1 MAIESVGG
9 SVVSK
14 IAELLVEPA
23 IKQFRYMFCFNNF
36 VQEFDEQMMNLAL
49 AFYRL
54 QDAVNVAE
62 RNAEEIEID
71 VNTWLENAKN
81 EIEGVNRLQN
91 EKGKI
96 IKCFTWCPNSMRQ
109 FKLSKALAKKTETLR
124 KLEENSRKFPK
135 VSHKAPL
142 QEIKFL
148 PSKEFTLSGSSKE
161 AFKQIMK
168 ALKDDKVNMI
178 GLYGMGGVGK
188 TTLVKE
194 VGRRAKEL
202 HLFDEV
208 LIATVSQNPNATG
221 IQDQMADSLDLQFDK
236 KSKEGRAKELWQ
248 RLQGKK
254 MLIVLD
260 DVWKDI
266 DFQEIGIPFG
276 DDHRGC
282 KILLTTRLEDMC
294 SYMKCKEK
302 VFLCLFSKEEAWA
315 LFRINAALRDED
327 STLNRVAKKVAR
339 ECNGLPVALV
349 TVGRALRDKSVV
361 EWEVASEELK
371 NSQFRHLEQ
380 IDGQKNAYAC
390 LKLSYDYLTSDE
402 TKSCFL
408 LCCLFPEDYDIPI
421 EDLTRYAVGYG
432 LHKDAESIEDARKRV
447 YVAIKNL
454 KACCMLLGTF
464 SEEYVKMHD
473 LVRDVAIRIASSEKY
488 GFMVKAGIGLLEWP
502 TSNKSFEGCTTISL
516 MGNKLAELPE
526 GLVCPQLKVLLLGL
540 DRGLNVPER
549 FFEGMKAIEVLSLKG
564 GCLSLQSLQFS
575 TNLQSLLLI
584 ECECKDLIWLRKLQR
599 LNILVFR
606 RCGSIEELPDEIG
619 ELKELRLLDLTGCEN
634 LRRIPVNL
642 IGRLK
647 KLEELLIGDRS
658 FKGWD
663 VVGCDSTEGMNAS
676 LTELN
681 SLSHLAVLSLKIP
694 KVECIPRDFVFPRL
708 LKYDIVLGDWY
719 SGPHKEYPTSTRLY
733 LGDISATSLNAKT
746 FEQLFPTVS
755 HIWFWRV
762 EGLRNIVLSS
772 DQMTSHGHGS
782 QKDFFQRLEYVA
794 VRECDDIR
802 TLFPAKWRQAL
813 KNLRRVEIE
822 DCQSLDEGINEEKE
836 LPFLTEL
843 QLSWLPELKCIWKG
857 PTRHVSLQSLTR
869 LELRCLNKLT
879 FIFTPSLAQSFIHLE
894 TLRIENCH
902 GLKRLIRE
910 QDDEIRTESLGFPK
924 LKNLSIIFCDKL
936 EYVFPVS
943 VSPSLQNLEEMQIVF
958 ADNLKSLVFYSGEGD
973 DIIVKSKIKDGI
985 IDFPQLRELSLSKC
999 SFFGP
1004 KDFAALLP
1012 SLQCLRI
1019 SGLEEWGNLLAQL
1032 RGFTSLETL
1041 TLSYV
1046 LVPDLRC
1053 IWKDLMPSH
1062 LTSLTVYSCKRLTRV
1077 FTHSM
1082 IASLVQLQVLEI
1094 SNCEELEQIIAKDN
1108 DDENDQILSGSD
1120 LQSSCFPNLWRLEIR
1135 GCNKL
1140 KSLFPV
1146 AMASGL
1152 KKLRILRVRKS
1163 SQLLGVFGQ
1172 DDHASPANIEKEMV
1186 LPDLQEL
1193 LLVQLPSISSFSLGC
1208 SNFLFPHL
1216 KKLEVD
1222 GCPKLTTKSAT
1233 TSNDSMSAQSKAFM
1247 NLKEISIGNLEGV
1260 QDLMQV
1266 GRLVTNRRGG
1276 HELSLVSLETLCLNL
1291 LPDLRCIWKG
1301 LVPSNL
1307 TTLKVKECKRLTH
1320 VFTDS
1325 MIASLIQLQVLEISN
1340 CEELEQIIAKDN
1352 DDENDQILSGSDL
1365 QSSCFP
1371 NLWRL
1376 EIRGCNKLKS
1386 LFPVAMASGLKK
1398 LRILRVR
1405 KSSQLLGV
1413 FGQDDHASPANIE
1426 KEMVLPDLQELL
1438 LVQLPSISSLSL
1450 GCSNFLFPHLKKLE
1464 VDGCPKLTTK
1474 SATTSNDSM
1483 IAQSK
1488 AFMNLKEIS
1497 IGNLEGVQDL
1507 MQVGRLV
1514 TNRRGG
1520 HELSLVSLKT
1530 LCLNLLPDLR
1540 CIWKGLVPSNLTTL
1554 KVKKCDR
1561 LIHVFTINIIAS
1573 LVQLQVLKIS
1583 NCEELEQI
1591 IAKDN
1596 DDENDQILSGSD
1608 LQSSCFPN
1616 LWRLEIRGCNKL
1628 KSLFPVAMASG
1639 LKKLRILRVRKSS
1652 QLLGVFGQDDHASP
1666 VNVEKEM
1673 VLPDLQELLLVQLP
1687 SIVYFSHGCYDFI
1700 FPRLWRL
1707 EVRQCPKLTTIF
1719 GTTANGSMSAQ
1730 SEVSQVAEGSSTGCS
1745 VPTSTARS
1753 WTRRNGWKEEK
1764 EEEDGVR

>member
-9 SVVSK
+9 SILSK
-14 IAELLVEPA
+14 IAELLVEPT
-23 IKQFRYMFCFNNF
+23 IRQFRYMFCFNNF
-36 VQEFDEQMMNLAL
+36 VQEFNEQKKNLAL
-49 AFYRL
+49 TLDRL
-54 QDAVNVAE
+54 QNDVRDAE
-62 RNAEEIEID
+62 RNAEEIYKY
-71 VNTWLENAKN
+71 VSKWLEDANN
-81 EIEGVNRLQN
+81 EIEGVNPLEN
-91 EKGKI
+91 EIEKNG
-96 IKCFTWCPNSMRQ
+96 KCFTWCPNWTRQ

-124 KLEENSRKFPK
+124 KLEENGRKFPK
-135 VSHKAPL
+135 VSYKPPL
-142 QEIKFL
+142 QGIEFL
-148 PSKEFTLSGSSKE
+148 PSEEVTPSESSKA
-161 AFKQIMK
+161 AFEQIMK
-168 ALKDDKVNMI
+168 ALKDDNVNMI

-194 VGRRAKEL
+194 VGRRAKESQ
-202 HLFDEV
+202 LFDEV
-208 LIATVSQNPNATG
+208 VMATLSQNPKVTG
-221 IQDQMADSLDLQFDK
+221 IQDQMADSLGLKFDEN
-236 KSKEGRAKELWQ
+236 SEGGRAGRLWQ

-282 KILLTTRLEDMC
+282 KILLTTRLQDIC
-294 SYMKCKEK
+294 SYMECQPQ
-302 VFLCLFSKEEAWA
+302 VFLNILTENEAWA
-315 LFRINAALRDED
+315 LFKIHAGLRDED
-327 STLNRVAKKVAR
+327 SDLNRVAKDVAR
-339 ECNGLPVALV
+339 ECQGLPIALV
-349 TVGRALRDKSVV
+349 AVGKALKDKSEH

-371 NSQFRHLEQ
+371 KSQSRHVENF
-380 IDGQKNAYAC
+380 DDRRNAYAC
-390 LKLSYDYLTSDE
+390 LKLSYDYLKHE
-402 TKSCFL
+402 KTKLCFL
-408 LCCLFPEDYDIPI
+408 LCCLFPEDYNIPI
-421 EDLTRYAVGYG
+421 EELTRCAVGYG
-432 LHKDAESIEDARKRV
+432 YQDVKSIEGARKRV
-447 YVAIKNL
+447 YMEIENL
-454 KACCMLLGTF
+454 KACCMLLGTET
-464 SEEYVKMHD
+464 EEYVKMHD
-473 LVRDVAIRIASSEKY
+473 LVRDVAIQIASSEKY
-488 GFMVKAGIGLLEWP
+488 GFMVEAGFGLKEWP
-502 TSNKSFEGCTTISL
+502 MRNKSFEGCKVISL
-516 MGNKLAELPE
+516 MGNKLTDLPE
-526 GLVCPQLKVLLLGL
+526 GLVCPQLKVLLLEL

-575 TNLQSLLLI
+575 TNLQSLLLRW
-584 ECECKDLIWLRKLQR
+584 CECKDLIWLRKLQR
-599 LNILVFR
+599 LEILGFIW
-606 RCGSIEELPDEIG
+606 CGSVEELPNEIG
-619 ELKELRLLDLTGCEN
+619 ELKELRLLDVTGCGL

-647 KLEELLIGDRS
+647 KLEELLIGATS
-658 FKGWD
+658 FNRWD
-663 VVGCDSTEGMNAS
+663 VVGCDSAEGMNAS
-676 LTELN
+676 LTELS

-708 LKYDIVLGDWY
+708 LKYDIVLGDGY
-719 SGPHKEYPTSTRLY
+719 SEGVYPTKLY
-733 LGDISATSLNAKT
+733 LGNISTASLNAKT

-755 HIWFWRV
+755 LIDFRNI
-762 EGLRNIVLSS
+762 EGLENIVE
-772 DQMTSHGHGS
+772 S
-782 QKDFFQRLEYVA
+782 QKDFFQRLEHVE
-794 VRECDDIR
+794 VTGCGDIR

-813 KNLRRVEIE
+813 KKLRSVEIKRC
-822 DCQSLDEGINEEKE
+822 DSLEEVFELDEEKE
-836 LPFLTEL
+836 LLSSLTTL
-843 QLSWLPELKCIWKG
+843 RLSDLPELKCIWKG
-857 PTRHVSLQSLTR
+857 PTRHVSLHSLVH
-869 LELRCLNKLT
+869 LKLLCLDKLT
-879 FIFTPSLAQSFIHLE
+879 FIFTPSLAQSLIHME
-894 TLRIENCH
+894 TLEIGFCR

-910 QDDEIRTESLGFPK
+910 KDDEGEIIPESLGFPK
-924 LKNLSIIFCDKL
+924 LKKLYIFVCDKL

-943 VSPSLQNLEEMQIVF
+943 VSPSLQNLEEMKIVF
-958 ADNLKSLVFYSGEGD
+958 ADNLKQVFYSGEGD

-985 IDFPQLRELSLSKC
+985 IDFPQLRKLSLSKC

-1004 KDFAALLP
+1004 KDFAAQLP
-1012 SLQCLRI
+1012 SLQELTI
-1019 SGLEEWGNLLAQL
+1019 YGHEEGGNLLAQL

>member
-1 MAIESVGG
+1 MSSSYHSCRCQSDHHQPSIQRDWWKMAIESVGG

-1041 TLSYV
+1041 KLSSL

-1053 IWKDLMPSH
+1053 IWKGLVPCN
-1062 LTSLTVYSCKRLTRV
+1062 LTTLEVKECKRLTHV
-1077 FTHSM
+1077 FTDSM
-1082 IASLVQLQVLEI
+1082 IASLVQLKVLEI

-1108 DDENDQILSGSD
+1108 DDEKDQIFSGSD
-1120 LQSSCFPNLWRLEIR
+1120 LQSACFPNLCRLEIR
-1135 GCNKL
+1135 GCNK
-1140 KSLFPV
+1140 
-1146 AMASGL
+1146 
-1152 KKLRILRVRKS
+1152 
-1163 SQLLGVFGQ
+1163 
-1172 DDHASPANIEKEMV
+1172 
-1186 LPDLQEL
+1186 
-1193 LLVQLPSISSFSLGC
+1193 
-1208 SNFLFPHL
+1208 L

-1222 GCPKLTTKSAT
+1222 GCPKLTIESAT
-1233 TSNDSMSAQSKAFM
+1233 TSNDSMS
-1247 NLKEISIGNLEGV
+1247 G
-1260 QDLMQV
+1260 
-1266 GRLVTNRRGG
+1266 
-1276 HELSLVSLETLCLNL
+1276 
-1291 LPDLRCIWKG
+1291 
-1301 LVPSNL
+1301 
-1307 TTLKVKECKRLTH
+1307 
-1320 VFTDS
+1320 
-1325 MIASLIQLQVLEISN
+1325 
-1340 CEELEQIIAKDN
+1340 
-1352 DDENDQILSGSDL
+1352 
-1365 QSSCFP
+1365 
-1371 NLWRL
+1371 
-1376 EIRGCNKLKS
+1376 
-1386 LFPVAMASGLKK
+1386 
-1398 LRILRVR
+1398 
-1405 KSSQLLGV
+1405 
-1413 FGQDDHASPANIE
+1413 
-1426 KEMVLPDLQELL
+1426 
-1438 LVQLPSISSLSL
+1438 
-1450 GCSNFLFPHLKKLE
+1450 
-1464 VDGCPKLTTK
+1464 
-1474 SATTSNDSM
+1474 
-1483 IAQSK
+1483 
-1488 AFMNLKEIS
+1488 
-1497 IGNLEGVQDL
+1497 
-1507 MQVGRLV
+1507 
-1514 TNRRGG
+1514 
-1520 HELSLVSLKT
+1520 
-1530 LCLNLLPDLR
+1530 
-1540 CIWKGLVPSNLTTL
+1540 
-1554 KVKKCDR
+1554 
-1561 LIHVFTINIIAS
+1561 
-1573 LVQLQVLKIS
+1573 
-1583 NCEELEQI
+1583 
-1591 IAKDN
+1591 
-1596 DDENDQILSGSD
+1596 
-1608 LQSSCFPN
+1608 
-1616 LWRLEIRGCNKL
+1616 
-1628 KSLFPVAMASG
+1628 
-1639 LKKLRILRVRKSS
+1639 
-1652 QLLGVFGQDDHASP
+1652 
-1666 VNVEKEM
+1666 
-1673 VLPDLQELLLVQLP
+1673 
-1687 SIVYFSHGCYDFI
+1687 
-1700 FPRLWRL
+1700 
-1707 EVRQCPKLTTIF
+1707 
-1719 GTTANGSMSAQ
+1719 Q
-1730 SEVSQVAEGSSTGCS
+1730 SEVLLI
-1745 VPTSTARS
+1745 
-1753 WTRRNGWKEEK
+1753 
-1764 EEEDGVR
+1764 